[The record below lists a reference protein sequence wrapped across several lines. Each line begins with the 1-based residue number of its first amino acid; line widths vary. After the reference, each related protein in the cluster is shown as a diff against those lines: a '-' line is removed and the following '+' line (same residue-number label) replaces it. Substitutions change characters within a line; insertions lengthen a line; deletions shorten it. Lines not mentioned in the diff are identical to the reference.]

1 MVDCQQSILIA
12 NKEVTSWT
20 PGWLKVK
27 PSSIVLTIKL
37 VAVHVSL
44 SIVKRFTHVRSLSHL
59 SLYHVPQPLFMHD
72 TDSGQDYDW
81 THAA

>member
-1 MVDCQQSILIA
+1 M
-12 NKEVTSWT
+12 
-20 PGWLKVK
+20 
-27 PSSIVLTIKL
+27 LTIKL